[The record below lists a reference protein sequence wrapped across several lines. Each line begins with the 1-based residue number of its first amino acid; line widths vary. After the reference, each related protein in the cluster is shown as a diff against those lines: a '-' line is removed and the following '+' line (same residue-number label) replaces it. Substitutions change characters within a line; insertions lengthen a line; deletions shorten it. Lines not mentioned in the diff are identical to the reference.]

1 MGEGLRLVYSKS
13 DLDDAFKDKRF
24 GENIRVE
31 LLFETLEDYNAC
43 ESSVCVGGG
52 GGGEHVCV
60 GGVCVRKLR

>member
-43 ESSVCVGGG
+43 EFLVCVCVWGGG
-52 GGGEHVCV
+52 GGG
-60 GGVCVRKLR
+60 R